1 MKPIY
6 VDHNLSGEEPYG
18 WAIES
23 RPSDEWILDEVSP
36 SHCDRNWFLTWR
48 KENKRIYDS
57 QRSAFDAFEQM
68 SKPIGGKVNSYFER
82 YIFRIVPVYSKSV
95 PIDRDPLG
103 INALIIE
110 PPLCEK
116 ENKDDRE
123 ENIS

>member
-6 VDHNLSGEEPYG
+6 IDHNLSGEEPYG
-18 WAIES
+18 WVIES

-36 SHCDRNWFLTWR
+36 SHPDRSWFLTWR

-68 SKPIGGKVNSYFER
+68 SKPIGGKVKSYFER

-95 PIDRDPLG
+95 SIDKDPLR

-110 PPLCEK
+110 PPLCER